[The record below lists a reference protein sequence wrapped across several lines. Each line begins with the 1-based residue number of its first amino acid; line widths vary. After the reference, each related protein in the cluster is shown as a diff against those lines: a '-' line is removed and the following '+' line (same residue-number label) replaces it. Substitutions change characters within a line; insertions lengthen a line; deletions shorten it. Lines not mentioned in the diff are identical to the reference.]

1 MRVALLGRAET
12 APRVTVVV
20 ARRVLA
26 MTSAKRER
34 AEALLEALPA
44 LSKAIGEGKSAEL
57 PLRGGTSTRPFRA
70 HVACRV
76 SRRRRRRAPFFRD
89 PLTSRPRPPEPRI

>member
-1 MRVALLGRAET
+1 MSVALLGRAET

-34 AEALLEALPA
+34 AEAFLEALPA

-57 PLRGGTSTRPFRA
+57 PLRGGTSTRPRA
-70 HVACRV
+70 HMSRAESPAAAAVARL
-76 SRRRRRRAPFFRD
+76 SSATR
-89 PLTSRPRPPEPRI
+89 

>member
-34 AEALLEALPA
+34 AEAFLEALPA

-57 PLRGGTSTRPFRA
+57 PLRGGTSTRPERT
-70 HVACRV
+70 CRV
-76 SRRRRRRAPFFRD
+76 PSLPAAAAVARLSSATR
-89 PLTSRPRPPEPRI
+89 

>member
-34 AEALLEALPA
+34 AEAFLEALPA

-70 HVACRV
+70 CRV
-76 SRRRRRRAPFFRD
+76 PSLPAAAAVARHLPRPAD
-89 PLTSRPRPPEPRI
+89 VTPRPPDPRI